1 MSLSNISTVIFDVY
15 GTVVDW
21 RTSVIAEAQALGE
34 KKGSS
39 LGVPGGF
46 DWEAFTD
53 AWKDGDRPAMD
64 EVNNGKRAWT
74 TNDVLQ
80 RQRLDAIVDEFGID
94 GLTEADKDGLNRAW
108 HRLSPWPDAIPGLVR
123 IKARHPIGAFSNGSF
138 YLLTNMA
145 RHSGLPW
152 DFIISADNF
161 RRYKPDPG
169 IYLGAIELLG
179 GEAERILLVAA
190 HNYDLAQARK
200 HGMKTAY
207 ICRKTMFGP
216 NQDRDLKA
224 EDDWDIVTDGID
236 GVAEALGA

>member
-1 MSLSNISTVIFDVY
+1 MSLSDIAYVIFDTY

-21 RTSVIAEAQALGE
+21 RAGVIAECRALAG
-34 KKGSS
+34 KKGID
-39 LGVPGGF
+39 GV

-53 AWKDGDRPAMD
+53 AWQAGYRPAMD
-64 EVNNGKRAWT
+64 EVNAGKRSWT

-80 RQRLDAIVDEFGID
+80 RRRLDEIAGEFGIQ
-94 GLTEADKDGLNRAW
+94 GLSEADKDDLNRAW
-108 HRLSPWPDAIPGLVR
+108 HRIGPWPDAVPGLVR
-123 IKARHPIGAFSNGSF
+123 IKAKHPIGTFSNGSF
-138 YLLTNMA
+138 FLLANMA

-161 RRYKPDPG
+161 RAYKPAPG

-190 HNYDLAQARK
+190 HNYDLANARK

-207 ICRKTMFGP
+207 VCRKTMFGP
-216 NQDRDLKA
+216 NQDRDLEA
-224 EDDWDIVTDGID
+224 EDDWEIVTDTIE
-236 GVAEALGA
+236 GVADALGA